1 LQNFSKCLFLL
12 VILLNSALQ
21 TVILHVLHGDEYLE
35 SRQIGKIVLL
45 GVLEYITLFIGY
57 LAVIVTDSEQRRQLS
72 LAANKFRLYLALS
85 FPEVLM
91 KMIAISLQLFDCEP
105 TVLFLLA
112 VLIISI
118 QNFSMGWVTTLS
130 PSKLIVGTMISILL
144 KLGLRMMAYPPSDV
158 WMMGILL

>member
-1 LQNFSKCLFLL
+1 MFQRPHPYALL
-12 VILLNSALQ
+12 ITSWRIAWLGAFRREDFCFFQFRSNSISDINA
-21 TVILHVLHGDEYLE
+21 
-35 SRQIGKIVLL
+35 